1 MKYIV
6 EMMKRVCVH
15 VEADDE
21 NEAIRAALNEVNK
34 PNSYSFEEEDVQDVS
49 EDTTQKGGSND

>member
-6 EMMKRVCVH
+6 EIMKRVCVH

-21 NEAIRAALNEVNK
+21 DEAIRTALNEINK
-34 PNSYSFEEEDVQDVS
+34 PNSYSFEEEDIQDVS
-49 EDTTQKGGSND
+49 EESSKKGGNNE